1 MALAIGVDLGGTKI
15 AAGVVD
21 DAGVIVAEA
30 RRPTPETGT
39 EAVIAAMADLIAELR
54 TEHAVTGVGVGA
66 PGFVNA
72 SRDTVLFTPNL
83 PMAGVPLATSLGIL
97 TGLPVVVE
105 NDANAAAWAEF
116 RFGGGVGATDMVM
129 LTVGTGLGGGII
141 SGGRLIRGAFG
152 VAAEVGHIEMVPDG
166 HRCGCGL
173 DGCWEQYSSGT
184 ALVRIAR
191 RIARKRRDEAGV
203 LLSFGNG
210 TPEGVKG
217 KHITKAADL
226 GDPVARAA
234 FEEVGEMLGRG
245 MAKLAALL
253 DPSVFVVG
261 GGVCEAGEL
270 LMGPARESFA
280 SHLTARA
287 HRPLADIT
295 LARMGNDAGIVG
307 AADLART

>member
-21 DAGVIVAEA
+21 ESGAIVAEA
-30 RRPTPETGT
+30 RRPTPEADAD
-39 EAVIAAMADLIAELR
+39 AVIEAMAELIAELR
-54 TEHAVTGVGVGA
+54 AEHTVTAVGIGA

-72 SRDTVLFTPNL
+72 ARDTVLFTPNL
-83 PMAGVPLATSLGIL
+83 AMAEVPLAATLSARAQ
-97 TGLPVVVE
+97 LPVVVE

-116 RFGGGVGATDMVM
+116 RFGGGVGSTDMVM
-129 LTVGTGLGGGII
+129 LTVGTGLGGGIVA
-141 SGGRLIRGAFG
+141 GGRLLRGAFG

-166 HRCGCGL
+166 LRCGCGQ

-191 RIARKRRDEAGV
+191 RLARKRRDEAGV
-203 LLSFGNG
+203 LLSLGNG

-217 KHITKAADL
+217 KHITKAAGL

-234 FEEVGEMLGRG
+234 FEEVGLMLGRG

-253 DPSVFVVG
+253 DPAVFVVG

-270 LMGPARESFA
+270 LMAPARNAFA
-280 SHLTARA
+280 EHLTARA
-287 HRPLADIT
+287 HRPLAAVV
-295 LARMGNDAGIVG
+295 LATMGNDAGIVG
-307 AADLART
+307 AADLARQ